1 MNMEEVF
8 LRFPHLGEKI
18 LLSLDYKSLIK
29 CRMVA
34 KHWKESMEVEN
45 SKYIILNQKLGNYDL
60 IAEYDLDKHLS
71 EKDDKWLEDNINV
84 MLSVIQCVTY
94 KCIGEKHPLE
104 KLLQNI
110 AKKLNEDR
118 ENDS

>member
-1 MNMEEVF
+1 MNENVIP
-8 LRFPHLGEKI
+8 FPKSKLKGSQKQIKI
-18 LLSLDYKSLIK
+18 RERNRKI
-29 CRMVA
+29 MAANAIV
-34 KHWKESMEVEN
+34 ESMSRKFIYN
-45 SKYIILNQKLGNYDL
+45 IQQ
-60 IAEYDLDKHLS
+60 YDLDKHLS